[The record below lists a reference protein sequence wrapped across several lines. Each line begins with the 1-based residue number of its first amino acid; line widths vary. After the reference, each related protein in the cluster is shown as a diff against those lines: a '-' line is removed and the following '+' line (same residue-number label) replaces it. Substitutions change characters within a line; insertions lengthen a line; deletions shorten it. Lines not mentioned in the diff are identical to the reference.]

1 MRCLPNSEPGGFFII
16 IPSIYAVAKA
26 CYFGRKQQFG
36 GEMESYF
43 HWFDLLGIAV
53 FAVSGTLAAWRN
65 QMDGFGVIVLASVTA
80 IGGGT
85 LRDVILNTPV
95 IWINNNSY
103 FYAILLAAGATI
115 LLVRNR
121 LTIPH
126 NTLQLFDALGL
137 AFFVIMGTQKAL
149 DHGTSTMVAILLGT
163 MSGVCGGMI
172 RDVLCREV
180 PMVFRG
186 ELYAVTCIVGG
197 IVYTGLLALGVTQF
211 PAMISG
217 MAALLMLRLAAM
229 KWQLTIPVF
238 SKHHNELNEP

>member
-1 MRCLPNSEPGGFFII
+1 
-16 IPSIYAVAKA
+16 
-26 CYFGRKQQFG
+26 
-36 GEMESYF
+36 MEQYF
-43 HWFDLLGIAV
+43 HWIDLLGIAV
-53 FAVSGTLAAWRN
+53 FAISGTLAAWRN

-85 LRDVILNTPV
+85 LRDVILDVPV

-103 FYAILLAAGATI
+103 FYAIFIAAIGTI
-115 LLVRNR
+115 LAVRNR

-126 NTLQLFDALGL
+126 NTLQFFDALGL

-149 DHGTSTMVAILLGT
+149 DNGTSAMVAIMLGT

-186 ELYAVTCIVGG
+186 ELYAVTCIFGG
-197 IVYTGLLALGVTQF
+197 VVYTSLIWFGVNT
-211 PAMISG
+211 AVATTAG
-217 MAALLMLRLAAM
+217 MLALLMLRLAAM
-229 KWQLTIPVF
+229 KWQITIPVF
-238 SKHHNELNEP
+238 AKHHAELNEP

>member
-1 MRCLPNSEPGGFFII
+1 
-16 IPSIYAVAKA
+16 
-26 CYFGRKQQFG
+26 
-36 GEMESYF
+36 MEQYF
-43 HWFDLLGIAV
+43 HWIDLLGIAV
-53 FAVSGTLAAWRN
+53 FAISGTLAAWRN

-85 LRDVILNTPV
+85 LRDLILDVPV

-103 FYAILLAAGATI
+103 FYAIFIAAIGTI
-115 LLVRNR
+115 LAVRNR

-149 DHGTSTMVAILLGT
+149 DNGTSAMVAIMLGT

-186 ELYAVTCIVGG
+186 ELYAVTCIFGG
-197 IVYTGLLALGVTQF
+197 VVYTVLIFVGVNTAVAMTVGMLAL
-211 PAMISG
+211 
-217 MAALLMLRLAAM
+217 LLLRLAAM
-229 KWQLTIPVF
+229 KWQITIPVF
-238 SKHHNELNEP
+238 AKHHAELNEP

>member
-1 MRCLPNSEPGGFFII
+1 MTTYFF
-16 IPSIYAVAKA
+16 
-26 CYFGRKQQFG
+26 
-36 GEMESYF
+36 
-43 HWFDLLGIAV
+43 WFDLLGVAV

-85 LRDVILNTPV
+85 LRDLILDVPV

-103 FYAILLAAGATI
+103 FYAILLAAVTTI

-121 LTIPH
+121 LTIPN
-126 NTLQLFDALGL
+126 NTLQILDAIGL

-149 DHGTSTMVAILLGT
+149 DYGTSTMVAIMLGT

-172 RDVLCREV
+172 RDVLCREI

-186 ELYAVTCIVGG
+186 ELYAVTCLVGG
-197 IVYTGLLALGVTQF
+197 GVYTGLLALGTGQLS
-211 PAMISG
+211 AMLAG
-217 MAALLMLRLAAM
+217 MSALLLLRLAAI
-229 KWQLTIPVF
+229 KWHITIPVF
-238 SKHHNELNEP
+238 GKNHHGLNEP

>member
-1 MRCLPNSEPGGFFII
+1 
-16 IPSIYAVAKA
+16 
-26 CYFGRKQQFG
+26 
-36 GEMESYF
+36 MEQYF
-43 HWFDLLGIAV
+43 HWIDLLGIAV
-53 FAVSGTLAAWRN
+53 FAISGTLAAWRN

-85 LRDVILNTPV
+85 LRDVILDVPV

-103 FYAILLAAGATI
+103 FYAIFIAAIGTI
-115 LLVRNR
+115 LAVRNR

-126 NTLQLFDALGL
+126 NTLQFFDALGL

-149 DHGTSTMVAILLGT
+149 DNGTSAMVAIMLGT

-186 ELYAVTCIVGG
+186 ELYAVTCIFGG
-197 IVYTGLLALGVTQF
+197 VVYTSLIWFGVNTAV
-211 PAMISG
+211 AMTAG
-217 MAALLMLRLAAM
+217 MLALLMLRLAAM
-229 KWQLTIPVF
+229 KWQITIPVF
-238 SKHHNELNEP
+238 AKHHAELNEP

>member
-1 MRCLPNSEPGGFFII
+1 
-16 IPSIYAVAKA
+16 
-26 CYFGRKQQFG
+26 
-36 GEMESYF
+36 MEQYF
-43 HWFDLLGIAV
+43 HWIDLLGIAV
-53 FAVSGTLAAWRN
+53 FAISGTLAAWRN

-85 LRDVILNTPV
+85 LRDLILDAPV

-103 FYAILLAAGATI
+103 FYAIFIAAIGTI
-115 LLVRNR
+115 LAVRNR

-149 DHGTSTMVAILLGT
+149 DNGTSAMVAIMLGT

-186 ELYAVTCIVGG
+186 ELYAVTCIFGG
-197 IVYTGLLALGVTQF
+197 VVYTVLISVGVNTAVAMTVGMLAL
-211 PAMISG
+211 
-217 MAALLMLRLAAM
+217 LLLRLAAM
-229 KWQLTIPVF
+229 KWQITIPVF
-238 SKHHNELNEP
+238 AKHHAELNEP

>member
-1 MRCLPNSEPGGFFII
+1 
-16 IPSIYAVAKA
+16 
-26 CYFGRKQQFG
+26 
-36 GEMESYF
+36 MEHYF

-53 FAVSGTLAAWRN
+53 FAISGTLAAWRN

-85 LRDVILNTPV
+85 LRDLILDVPV
-95 IWINNNSY
+95 IWINDNSY
-103 FYAILLAAGATI
+103 FYAIFIAAIGTI
-115 LLVRNR
+115 LAVRNR

-172 RDVLCREV
+172 RDVLCREI

-186 ELYAVTCIVGG
+186 ELYAVTCIFGG
-197 IVYTGLLALGVTQF
+197 MVYTGLLALGVATL
-211 PAMISG
+211 PAMTCG
-217 MAALLMLRLAAM
+217 MVALLALRLAAM

-238 SKHHNELNEP
+238 SKQQHDLGEP

>member
-1 MRCLPNSEPGGFFII
+1 
-16 IPSIYAVAKA
+16 
-26 CYFGRKQQFG
+26 
-36 GEMESYF
+36 MEWYF

-85 LRDVILNTPV
+85 LRDVILNQPV
-95 IWINNNSY
+95 IWINDNSY
-103 FYAILLAAGATI
+103 FIAIFLAAAITI

-121 LTIPH
+121 LTIP
-126 NTLQLFDALGL
+126 NNALQIADAFGL

-149 DHGTSTMVAILLGT
+149 DQGTSVLVAIMLGT

-172 RDVLCREV
+172 RDVLCRQT
-180 PMVFRG
+180 PMVFHG
-186 ELYAVTCIVGG
+186 ELYAVTCIFGG
-197 IVYTGLLALGVTQF
+197 LVYTGLLALDIPQMT
-211 PAMISG
+211 AMISG
-217 MAALLMLRLAAM
+217 MVALLVLRLAAI

-238 SKHHNELNEP
+238 GKPHELNEP

>member
-1 MRCLPNSEPGGFFII
+1 
-16 IPSIYAVAKA
+16 
-26 CYFGRKQQFG
+26 
-36 GEMESYF
+36 MEQYF
-43 HWFDLLGIAV
+43 HWIDLLGIAV
-53 FAVSGTLAAWRN
+53 FAISGTLAAWRN

-85 LRDVILNTPV
+85 LRDLILDVPV

-103 FYAILLAAGATI
+103 FYAIFIAAIGTI
-115 LLVRNR
+115 LAVRNR

-149 DHGTSTMVAILLGT
+149 DNGTSAMVAIMLGT

-186 ELYAVTCIVGG
+186 ELYAVTCIFGG
-197 IVYTGLLALGVTQF
+197 VVYTVLISVGVNTAVAMTVGMLAL
-211 PAMISG
+211 
-217 MAALLMLRLAAM
+217 LLLRLAAM
-229 KWQLTIPVF
+229 KWQITIPVF
-238 SKHHNELNEP
+238 AKHHAELNEP

>member
-1 MRCLPNSEPGGFFII
+1 MASTM
-16 IPSIYAVAKA
+16 V
-26 CYFGRKQQFG
+26 
-36 GEMESYF
+36 GEIASYV

-65 QMDGFGVIVLASVTA
+65 QMDGFGVVVLASVTA

-85 LRDVILNTPV
+85 LRDLILDVPV
-95 IWINNNSY
+95 IWINDNSY
-103 FYAILLAAGATI
+103 FYAILIAAVATI
-115 LLVRNR
+115 LLLRNR

-149 DHGTSTMVAILLGT
+149 EHGTSTMVAILLGT

-172 RDVLCREV
+172 RDVLCREM

-186 ELYAVTCIVGG
+186 ELYAVTCIFGG
-197 IVYTGLLALGVTQF
+197 VVYTSLLALGAPQLSSML
-211 PAMISG
+211 AG
-217 MAALLMLRLAAM
+217 MVALLLLRLAAM
-229 KWQLTIPVF
+229 KWQLTVPVF
-238 SKHHNELNEP
+238 SKHQGPDGN

>member
-1 MRCLPNSEPGGFFII
+1 
-16 IPSIYAVAKA
+16 
-26 CYFGRKQQFG
+26 
-36 GEMESYF
+36 MESYF

-53 FAVSGTLAAWRN
+53 FAISGTLAAWRKH
-65 QMDGFGVIVLASVTA
+65 MDGFGVVVLASVTA

-85 LRDVILNTPV
+85 LRDLILDVPV
-95 IWINNNSY
+95 IWINDNSY
-103 FYAILLAAGATI
+103 FYAIFIAAGVTI

-126 NTLQLFDALGL
+126 NTLQFFDALGL

-149 DHGTSTMVAILLGT
+149 DYGTSTMVAILLGT

-197 IVYTGLLALGVTQF
+197 AVYTTLLTLGLSQLSAMLCGMLALLA
-211 PAMISG
+211 
-217 MAALLMLRLAAM
+217 LRLAAM

-238 SKHHNELNEP
+238 SKHQHELNEP

>member
-1 MRCLPNSEPGGFFII
+1 
-16 IPSIYAVAKA
+16 
-26 CYFGRKQQFG
+26 
-36 GEMESYF
+36 MESYF

-53 FAVSGTLAAWRN
+53 FAISGTLAAWRK

-85 LRDVILNTPV
+85 LRDLILDVPV

-103 FYAILLAAGATI
+103 FYAIFIAAVGTI

-121 LTIPH
+121 LTVPH

-137 AFFVIMGTQKAL
+137 AFFVIMGTQKGL
-149 DHGTSTMVAILLGT
+149 DNGTSTLVAIMLGT

-197 IVYTGLLALGVTQF
+197 GVYTGLLALGSAQLI
-211 PAMISG
+211 AMLCG
-217 MAALLMLRLAAM
+217 MTALLLLRLAAI
-229 KWQLTIPVF
+229 KWQLTIAVF
-238 SKHHNELNEP
+238 SKHHSELNEP